1 MTSKQPFFSKNGI
14 PDLSINFRAPMAY
27 LLLSCWS
34 MKMTLAIFFM
44 TIACWVPG
52 TLPALTIEEGIVS
65 PELKKALYLTKTG
78 HPADALRSLSEKKP
92 DSSTAT
98 YYHFVYG
105 RVLEKMNK
113 TGEALEHYR
122 SAYFHAP
129 SEELKALAFLE
140 RAEAYFRIH
149 NYYEAKTV
157 FSLFLQNFNKSD
169 QVTRANIGLA
179 QSLAR
184 IGSLAEALP
193 YFEKAG
199 EGSEVLFGKANI
211 LHRLGRFEEAHRQ
224 YLKGISGD
232 KLYFLNSPEHI
243 FYYGENLY
251 QMGNDQEAFQY
262 LTSNI
267 ADPIFKKKADLVL
280 GRMALKT
287 RKLEEA
293 SKLFSSALTARDALT
308 RQEALFYLAETQAM
322 SGNKAQARQEYQEY
336 WAKYP
341 AGKDYEEVLIK
352 LGKLDLEEG
361 RLEQSNRWIKELA
374 CRSPLKEKTLKE
386 LEWFLL
392 RLKEKAPLQMVALWN
407 FIGPK
412 LLNISR
418 EPFLLIMTA
427 ALKGQGKPYLE
438 LQQWLAKNGSEPV
451 KIQSLVALV
460 QFQVD
465 TGNLGA
471 ANEGIRT
478 LRSLKVAGDE
488 ILRLEARIGHAKMD
502 YVTACERLL
511 SLKRM
516 EARDLSL
523 LQDTLLS
530 AKNINTA
537 LAVFEKNLLRLGGNS
552 PAYIKLADIYYEKGK
567 KKEALQYY
575 QKALENDPLN
585 EWALYRAG
593 HLMTGEEG
601 RNMLGRIKSENSIL
615 GKIAKAGLK
624 EIEIQKKLGDAL

>member
-1 MTSKQPFFSKNGI
+1 MKTTAVIFVITIICWLPGI
-14 PDLSINFRAPMAY
+14 
-27 LLLSCWS
+27 
-34 MKMTLAIFFM
+34 
-44 TIACWVPG
+44 
-52 TLPALTIEEGIVS
+52 LPALTIEEGIDS
-65 PELKKALYLTKTG
+65 PELKKALSLNKAG
-78 HPADALRSLSEKKP
+78 RPADALRALLGKKP
-92 DSSTAT
+92 EAATAA

-122 SAYFHAP
+122 SAYFQAP

-140 RAEAYFRIH
+140 RAEAYFRIQ
-149 NYYEAKTV
+149 NYYEAKT
-157 FSLFLQNFNKSD
+157 FFILFLKTFSQSN
-169 QVTRANIGLA
+169 QVTRAYIGLA

-184 IGSLAEALP
+184 IGSFAEALP

-199 EGSEVLFGKANI
+199 EGPAVLLGKADT

-232 KLYFLNSPEHI
+232 KVSFLNSPEHL
-243 FYYGENLY
+243 FYYGKNLF
-251 QMGNDQEAFQY
+251 QMGNDEEALQY
-262 LTSNI
+262 LSNI
-267 ADPIFKKKADLVL
+267 ADPVFKKRADLIL
-280 GRMALKT
+280 GHMALKK

-293 SKLFSSALTARDALT
+293 SKLFSSAFTAPDALT
-308 RQEALFYLAETQAM
+308 RQEALFNLAETYGAL
-322 SGNKAQARQEYQEY
+322 GNKTQARQGYQEY

-374 CRSPLKEKTLKE
+374 CRSQLKEKTLKE

-392 RLKEKAPLQMVALWN
+392 RLKEKAPLQMVSLWN

-412 LLNISR
+412 LLHISR
-418 EPFLLIMTA
+418 EPFLLIMAA
-427 ALKGQGKPYLE
+427 ALKGQGKSYGE

-451 KIQSLVALV
+451 KVQSLAALV
-460 QFQVD
+460 QLQLD

-471 ANEGIRT
+471 AKEGIRT
-478 LRSLKVAGDE
+478 LRSLRVAGDE
-488 ILRLEARIGHAKMD
+488 ISRLEARVSHSQKD
-502 YVTACERLL
+502 YLTACERLL
-511 SLKRM
+511 SLKKM
-516 EARDLSL
+516 EAGDLAL

-530 AKNINTA
+530 AKNVNAA

-552 PAYIKLADIYYEKGK
+552 SAYIKLADIYHEKGK

-575 QKALENDPLN
+575 QKALENDPMN

-593 HLMTGEEG
+593 HLASGEEG
-601 RNMLGRIKSENSIL
+601 RTLLGRIKSENSLL

-624 EIEIQKKLGDAL
+624 EIEIQRKLGEVL